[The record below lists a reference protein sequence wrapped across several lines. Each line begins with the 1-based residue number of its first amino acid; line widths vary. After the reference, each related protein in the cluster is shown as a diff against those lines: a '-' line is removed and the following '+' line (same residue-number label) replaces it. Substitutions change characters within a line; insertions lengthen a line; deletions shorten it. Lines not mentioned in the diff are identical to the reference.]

1 MGVNTSIGLSFEY
14 LRTVVSYVIII
25 MRSAVVVEAAKTA
38 AAGEGGSHS
47 YRFRLAV
54 QALIAVQVLVIAI
67 EV

>member
-1 MGVNTSIGLSFEY
+1 MGVNPSIGLSFEY

-38 AAGEGGSHS
+38 QGEGGCHL

-54 QALIAVQVLVIAI
+54 QALIAVQVLVIAM

>member
-1 MGVNTSIGLSFEY
+1 MGVNPSIGLSFEF
-14 LRTVVSYVIII
+14 LRTVISYVIIII
-25 MRSAVVVEAAKTA
+25 MRSAVVVEAAK

-54 QALIAVQVLVIAI
+54 QALIAVQVLVIAM

>member
-38 AAGEGGSHS
+38 QGEGGSHS

-54 QALIAVQVLVIAI
+54 QALIAVQVLVIAM

>member
-1 MGVNTSIGLSFEY
+1 MGVNPSIGLSFEY

-38 AAGEGGSHS
+38 AAGE
-47 YRFRLAV
+47 V
-54 QALIAVQVLVIAI
+54 PVIAM